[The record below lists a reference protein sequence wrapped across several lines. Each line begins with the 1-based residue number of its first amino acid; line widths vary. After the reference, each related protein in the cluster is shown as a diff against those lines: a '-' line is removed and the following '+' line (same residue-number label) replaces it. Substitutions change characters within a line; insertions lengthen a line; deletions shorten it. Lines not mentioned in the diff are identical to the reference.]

1 MKGEAQLKTERN
13 TSMSNVKDKE
23 EDEKVEE
30 SVQLKPLSVQ
40 EMLRLYK
47 EKKGLVNNS

>member
-1 MKGEAQLKTERN
+1 MKGEAQQKTQRN

-47 EKKGLVNNS
+47 EKKGLANTS